1 MINKPGQEQ
10 QQNSNIIENVWAV
23 HIYTCEQ
30 VSIRRIK
37 SDLIE
42 RITIEFGKKC
52 QCKDR
57 VEQNVGQSTL

>member
-10 QQNSNIIENVWAV
+10 QQNSNIIENVW
-23 HIYTCEQ
+23 EQ

-57 VEQNVGQSTL
+57 VERNVGQSTL

>member
-10 QQNSNIIENVWAV
+10 QQNSNIIENVWV
-23 HIYTCEQ
+23 VTYTCEQ

-57 VEQNVGQSTL
+57 VERNVGQSTL